1 MSKLIIIRGNSG
13 SGKST
18 VAKNLRERLKGQ
30 KVAWIEQD
38 HFRRIVLKEKDKPEN
53 TDILGL
59 IKQTVQYVLDNDYIV
74 ILEGI
79 FSKDKYKDILIELI
93 ENSSRESCVFYI
105 DVSLKE
111 TLRRHKAKPNAHEFG
126 EKEMRIWYLEKDYLG
141 IQGETIINEKSS
153 LEETVD
159 LMLNKIKG

>member
-18 VAKNLRERLKGQ
+18 VAKKLREELKGQ

-59 IKQTVQYVLDNDYIV
+59 IQQTVQYVLNKGYIA

-79 FSKDKYKDILIELI
+79 FSKDKYKKTLVELI
-93 ENSSRESCVFYI
+93 KENPGKSHVFYI
-105 DVSLKE
+105 DISLEE
-111 TLRRHKAKPNAHEFG
+111 TFRRHKTKPNAHEFG
-126 EKEMRIWYLEKDYLG
+126 EKEMRGWYLEKNYLG
-141 IQGETIINEKSS
+141 VEGETIINEASS
-153 LEETVD
+153 IEETVD
-159 LMLNKIKG
+159 LILKNIVG